1 MKTWLVPCSV
11 VLLLTA
17 LACGHTASMPALALR
32 AEKAQEGSEARL
44 ASLYVSAGAP
54 TQTTAA
60 SRDPKLA
67 MNGTLKI
74 EAKNVESAARDV
86 GRVAVD
92 PGGFIGNAVSGRNA
106 AGNLYATLSMRIPTA
121 RVPSVLE
128 SLRALGKVTQET
140 LTTEDVSKTV
150 FDLQTRL
157 RVKRGTE
164 ERLQGLFAS
173 RTGKLG
179 DVIDVE
185 KELERVVGEIE
196 EIEGQQAYYDA
207 RVAMATLA
215 VELTALD
222 ATPVPGP
229 FAAIGQALR
238 EARAAFVSSVATVVY
253 VAGFVLPWL
262 IIASLAWVF
271 VRWARTRLG
280 RRLA

>member
-92 PGGFIGNAVSGRNA
+92 AGGFIGNAVSGRNA

-196 EIEGQQAYYDA
+196 
-207 RVAMATLA
+207 
-215 VELTALD
+215 
-222 ATPVPGP
+222 
-229 FAAIGQALR
+229 
-238 EARAAFVSSVATVVY
+238 
-253 VAGFVLPWL
+253 
-262 IIASLAWVF
+262 
-271 VRWARTRLG
+271 
-280 RRLA
+280 